1 MIGDGQEHVDRPVY
15 DDDGEMIVWPT
26 LDEDMEEFAE
36 EPEVATV
43 ATSDRAAEDDAAE
56 DDTYYEV
63 PDTVEDDQDRIEVQ
77 VEGIED
83 EECEDPKIGD
93 IQQAGEDYN
102 EAMDRI
108 VGVLMQAL
116 STEEM
121 TEEMSAELQDAT
133 NNMET
138 AKQTITDLCGDPET
152 KVLQTD
158 PDTKIPQNLQELLE
172 TLTKDGKAP
181 WLYIDDEGN
190 LLLDGESVPKLKVV
204 ELEAQKIKADY
215 GEFKDLTTKNFTAVN
230 AKIDNLNVGNLD
242 AVNATIKNLQADLA
256 HIGVLIG
263 NSATIK
269 DIQNL
274 ILTSKNT
281 TIENA
286 LIKDAM
292 IANISANKINTGTI
306 NTNNVSIQSDDG
318 SMLLQGNLQQFK
330 DDKGN
335 VRIQIGKD
343 AKGNFTFVLY
353 DETGKGQ
360 LINQNGI
367 QSSDAIKDGLIV
379 DAKVADNANISAGK
393 LDIESLFSTMNDSG
407 YTLKSSKIKFDDKNQ
422 TLDVLFNSLS
432 TKVDNINTATGDIN
446 GLKTQVTT
454 NTTNIGIANGK
465 IETLITNTTIEDNG
479 TTTTLKN
486 AFNHVKDTVDKHE
499 QTISSMGSTLNS
511 VSIEYYVSTSA
522 VALQGGSWSTTTPKW
537 EEGKYIWQ
545 RINYGKV
552 NGTTTY
558 STPVCIQGAKG
569 EDGTGVN
576 ILDKYPSLEALK
588 QAHPTGNPGDCYT
601 VNGTLYTW
609 STSKKDWVDCGNIKG
624 EKGDQGIQGIQGVQG
639 EKGEQGI
646 PGTPGTPG
654 KTSYF
659 HIKYSANANGIPM
672 SETPNTYIGTYVDY
686 DPNDSADSTVYTW
699 SRFAGM
705 QGEQGI
711 PGTNGA
717 DGKTYYLHIK
727 YSDDAGKTF
736 TANKGET
743 PGAYIGVYTD
753 TNNKDSESV
762 TAYTW
767 SKIKG
772 EKGDKGDQGLQ
783 GVPGTPGSDGVTHYT
798 WIRYADTITG
808 EGISN
813 DPTGKAYIGLAYNK
827 TTQTESN
834 TPTDYTWSLIK
845 GDKGDTGVKGDTGE
859 KGETYYTWI
868 KYSDNAD
875 GTGLYD
881 TPKDTTMYIGIAI
894 NKTTPTESSNK
905 ADYTWSKFKGDKG
918 DKGEQGEQGKPGTPG
933 EKGDTGDKGQS
944 LVNSTPQW
952 YKSTSNTTQTGGE
965 WTTTMPAAE
974 KGYWYWLR
982 FKLDFENPTE
992 TKYTTP
998 TLEQV
1003 YTKTSQLEQSLDGF
1017 KTTVSNTYAT
1027 NDSLGSIRN
1036 DVSRVEQT
1044 ANKIGWFISGSSSSS
1059 MTLTEDALTVL
1070 VKQLK
1075 VSGDM
1080 IVDGAIDGKTITG
1093 ATIIGSTFRN
1103 QSNTFSVDSE
1113 GNIVGAQIKG
1123 SEVVGDSFSVEGEL
1137 TADVITAN
1145 KINGGRYPGTL
1156 EDDIQISINS
1166 GGSDDNELYDGVSF
1180 QTVTGALEALPKF
1193 LNGKIVNIWIQED
1206 IYENI
1211 DIRYFSSGR
1220 INLYLDGN
1228 TVYGYVR
1235 SYMCSAKTNVYGG
1248 YMKFETAKTGVIH
1261 PSVGCAVA
1269 SRTGSLIGQENS
1281 PINGYS
1287 LKIYGSDNKAS
1298 EGNTATAGIVVDS
1311 YATGYYKDIQFVNCD
1326 AGFRGSA
1333 GARIQVASSSG
1344 VCGIYGFQV
1353 ASGAFI
1359 TIANGSQCGGTSAN
1373 TNIGLPGQII
1383 TGNKVT
1389 YEGGNQ
1395 TTDGNQAPSTST
1407 TKTVTIK
1414 SNSGDTYRSSVYNN
1428 WKKDNTARQGDY
1440 GYGDCN
1446 GCWFFGTQFNQFKG
1460 KSISKIELTIKRISG
1475 GSYAAV
1481 PIVVKTHNYTSRPS
1495 GKPSY
1500 GSSCGSVKIAVG
1512 DSGKLTITNSTILNA
1527 ISNGTVKGFGIQS
1540 TYNSSNYA
1548 VCSGSVTM
1556 KVTYTE

>member
-1 MIGDGQEHVDRPVY
+1 MIGDGQERVDRPVY

-43 ATSDRAAEDDAAE
+43 AASDDTTE

-63 PDTVEDDQDRIEVQ
+63 PDTVEDDQDRIDVQ

-133 NNMET
+133 NDMET
-138 AKQTITDLCGDPET
+138 AKQTITDLCGDPDT

-158 PDTKIPQNLQELLE
+158 PDTKIPQDLQEMLE

-204 ELEAQKIKADY
+204 ELEAQKVKADL
-215 GEFKDLTTKNFTAVN
+215 GEFKDLTTNNFTAVN
-230 AKIDNLNVGNLD
+230 AKIDNLNVGDLS
-242 AVNATIKNLQADLA
+242 AVNATIKNLQSDLA

-274 ILTSKNT
+274 LLTSKNT

-292 IANISANKINTGTI
+292 IDTVSANKINTGTI

-330 DDKGN
+330 DKAGN

-343 AKGNFTFVLY
+343 AKGDFTFTLY
-353 DETGKGQ
+353 GADGKGQ

-379 DAKVADNANISAGK
+379 NAKVADNANISAGK
-393 LDIESLFSTMNDSG
+393 LDIASLFSTMNESG

-432 TKVDNINTATGDIN
+432 TKVDTANGDMSK
-446 GLKTQVTT
+446 LQTQVTT
-454 NTTNIGIANGK
+454 NTTNIGVANGK
-465 IETLITNTTIEDNG
+465 IETLIADTTIEEDG

-486 AFNHVKDTVDKHE
+486 AFNSVKDTVDKHE

-522 VALQGGSWSTTTPKW
+522 VALQGGSWSTTTPQW
-537 EEGKYIWQ
+537 QEGKYIWQ

-609 STSKKDWVDCGNIKG
+609 STSKNDWVDCGNIKG
-624 EKGDQGIQGIQGVQG
+624 EKGDQGIQGIQG
-639 EKGEQGI
+639 
-646 PGTPGTPG
+646 P
-654 KTSYF
+654 
-659 HIKYSANANGIPM
+659 
-672 SETPNTYIGTYVDY
+672 
-686 DPNDSADSTVYTW
+686 
-699 SRFAGM
+699 
-705 QGEQGI
+705 QGEQG
-711 PGTNGA
+711 P
-717 DGKTYYLHIK
+717 
-727 YSDDAGKTF
+727 
-736 TANKGET
+736 
-743 PGAYIGVYTD
+743 
-753 TNNKDSESV
+753 
-762 TAYTW
+762 
-767 SKIKG
+767 
-772 EKGDKGDQGLQ
+772 QG
-783 GVPGTPGSDGVTHYT
+783 P
-798 WIRYADTITG
+798 
-808 EGISN
+808 
-813 DPTGKAYIGLAYNK
+813 
-827 TTQTESN
+827 
-834 TPTDYTWSLIK
+834 
-845 GDKGDTGVKGDTGE
+845 
-859 KGETYYTWI
+859 
-868 KYSDNAD
+868 
-875 GTGLYD
+875 
-881 TPKDTTMYIGIAI
+881 
-894 NKTTPTESSNK
+894 
-905 ADYTWSKFKGDKG
+905 
-918 DKGEQGEQGKPGTPG
+918 QGEQGGKGDPGNPG
-933 EKGDTGDKGQS
+933 EKGQS

-952 YKSTSNTTQTGGE
+952 YKSTSSTTQTGGE
-965 WTTTMPAAE
+965 WTGTMPVAE

-992 TKYTTP
+992 TKYTAP
-998 TLEQV
+998 TMEQV
-1003 YTKTSQLEQSLDGF
+1003 YTKTTSLEQSLDGF
-1017 KTTVSNTYAT
+1017 KQTVSNTYAT
-1027 NDSLGSIRN
+1027 NDDLGTIRN

-1059 MTLTEDALTVL
+1059 MTLTDEALTVIA
-1070 VKQLK
+1070 KQLK

-1093 ATIIGSTFRN
+1093 ATMVGGTFRN
-1103 QSNTFSVDSE
+1103 ESNTFSVDSE
-1113 GNIVGAQIKG
+1113 GNIVGAQIQG
-1123 SEVVGDSFSVEGEL
+1123 SEVIGDSFSVEGEL
-1137 TADVITAN
+1137 TADTITAN
-1145 KINGGRYPGTL
+1145 KINNAQYPSTL
-1156 EDDIQISINS
+1156 DDDIQIEIDPSS
-1166 GGSDDNELYDGVSF
+1166 GSDDVELTEGAVYKTMGGVID
-1180 QTVTGALEALPKF
+1180 ALPKF
-1193 LNGKIVNIWIQED
+1193 LNGKRINIWMRGD
-1206 IYENI
+1206 ITENA
-1211 DIRYFSSGR
+1211 DFQNYTSGQIR
-1220 INLYLDGN
+1220 LYLDGH
-1228 TVYGYVR
+1228 TLYGYIR
-1235 SYMCSAKTNVYGG
+1235 NYMSSAKLWVYGG
-1248 YMKFETAKTGVIH
+1248 WPGTEEGQIGVVH
-1261 PSVGCAVA
+1261 PDTGCAVA
-1269 SRTGSLIGQENS
+1269 GRTGSIISQESSSLNT
-1281 PINGYS
+1281 YS
-1287 LKIYGSDNKAS
+1287 IKVYGSDNKHSDGQSSIVGYIGDAFAS
-1298 EGNTATAGIVVDS
+1298 MYIKNTTL
-1311 YATGYYKDIQFVNCD
+1311 VNCEV
-1326 AGFRGSA
+1326 GYRGS
-1333 GARIQVASSSG
+1333 GCARIHDASSDG
-1344 VCGIYGFQV
+1344 VCSQYGFQTT
-1353 ASGAFI
+1353 SGAFI
-1359 TIANGSQCGGTSAN
+1359 TIANAAHCGGLTAN
-1373 TNIGLPGQII
+1373 TAQTLPGQII
-1383 TGNKVT
+1383 QHAKATFA
-1389 YEGGNQ
+1389 GGSQ
-1395 TTDGNQAPSTST
+1395 TTDPGKAPTTST
-1407 TKTVTIK
+1407 KKTITIK

-1428 WKKDNTARQGDY
+1428 WKKDNTCRQGDY

-1475 GSYAAV
+1475 GSYAGI
-1481 PIVVKTHNYTSRPS
+1481 PIVVKTHNYASRPS

-1500 GSSCGSVKIAVG
+1500 GSSCGSVSIAVG
-1512 DSGKLTITNSTILNA
+1512 NSGKLTITNSTILNA
-1527 ISNGTVKGFGIQS
+1527 LSNGTIKGFGIQS
-1540 TYNSSNYA
+1540 TYNASSYA

>member
-1 MIGDGQEHVDRPVY
+1 MIGDGQERVDRPVY
-15 DDDGEMIVWPT
+15 DDDGEIIIWPT
-26 LDEDMEEFAE
+26 EDEEMEEFAE
-36 EPEVATV
+36 EAEVATV
-43 ATSDRAAEDDAAE
+43 ATSDDTTE

-63 PDTVEDDQDRIEVQ
+63 PDTVEDDQDRIDVQ
-77 VEGIED
+77 VESIED
-83 EECEDPKIGD
+83 EECEDSKIGD
-93 IQQAGEDYN
+93 IQQASESYD

-108 VGVLMQAL
+108 VSILTQAL

-133 NNMET
+133 NDMET
-138 AKQTITDLCGDPET
+138 AKQTITDLCGDPDT

-204 ELEAQKIKADY
+204 ELEAQKVKADL
-215 GEFKDLTTKNFTAVN
+215 GEFKDLTTNNFTAVN
-230 AKIDNLNVGNLD
+230 AKIDNLNVGDLS
-242 AVNATIKNLQADLA
+242 AVNATIKNLQSDLA

-274 ILTSKNT
+274 LLTSKNT

-292 IANISANKINTGTI
+292 IDTVSANKINTGTI

-330 DDKGN
+330 DKAGN

-343 AKGNFTFVLY
+343 AKGDFTFTLY
-353 DETGKGQ
+353 GADGKGQ

-379 DAKVADNANISAGK
+379 NAKVADNANISAGK
-393 LDIESLFSTMNDSG
+393 LDIASLFSTMNESG

-432 TKVDNINTATGDIN
+432 TKVDTANGDMSK
-446 GLKTQVTT
+446 LQTQVTT
-454 NTTNIGIANGK
+454 NTTNIGVANGK
-465 IETLITNTTIEDNG
+465 IETLIADTTIEEDG

-486 AFNHVKDTVDKHE
+486 AFNSVKDTVDKHE

-522 VALQGGSWSTTTPKW
+522 VALQGGSWSTTTPQW
-537 EEGKYIWQ
+537 QEGKYIWQ

-609 STSKKDWVDCGNIKG
+609 STSKNDWVDCGNIKG
-624 EKGDQGIQGIQGVQG
+624 EKGDQGIQGIQG
-639 EKGEQGI
+639 
-646 PGTPGTPG
+646 P
-654 KTSYF
+654 
-659 HIKYSANANGIPM
+659 
-672 SETPNTYIGTYVDY
+672 
-686 DPNDSADSTVYTW
+686 
-699 SRFAGM
+699 
-705 QGEQGI
+705 QGEQG
-711 PGTNGA
+711 P
-717 DGKTYYLHIK
+717 
-727 YSDDAGKTF
+727 
-736 TANKGET
+736 
-743 PGAYIGVYTD
+743 
-753 TNNKDSESV
+753 
-762 TAYTW
+762 
-767 SKIKG
+767 
-772 EKGDKGDQGLQ
+772 QG
-783 GVPGTPGSDGVTHYT
+783 P
-798 WIRYADTITG
+798 
-808 EGISN
+808 
-813 DPTGKAYIGLAYNK
+813 
-827 TTQTESN
+827 
-834 TPTDYTWSLIK
+834 
-845 GDKGDTGVKGDTGE
+845 
-859 KGETYYTWI
+859 
-868 KYSDNAD
+868 
-875 GTGLYD
+875 
-881 TPKDTTMYIGIAI
+881 
-894 NKTTPTESSNK
+894 
-905 ADYTWSKFKGDKG
+905 
-918 DKGEQGEQGKPGTPG
+918 QGEQGGKGDPGNPG
-933 EKGDTGDKGQS
+933 EKGQS

-952 YKSTSNTTQTGGE
+952 YKSTSSTTQTGGE
-965 WTTTMPAAE
+965 WTGTMPVAE

-992 TKYTTP
+992 TKYTAP
-998 TLEQV
+998 TMEQV
-1003 YTKTSQLEQSLDGF
+1003 YTKTTSLEQSLDGF
-1017 KTTVSNTYAT
+1017 KQTVSNTYAT
-1027 NDSLGSIRN
+1027 NDDLGTIRN

-1059 MTLTEDALTVL
+1059 MTLTDEALTVIA
-1070 VKQLK
+1070 KQLK

-1103 QSNTFSVDSE
+1103 QGNTFSVDSE

-1137 TADVITAN
+1137 TADTITAN
-1145 KINGGRYPGTL
+1145 KINNAQYPSTL
-1156 EDDIQISINS
+1156 DDDIQIEIDPST
-1166 GGSDDNELYDGVSF
+1166 GSDDVELAEGAVYQTIAGV
-1180 QTVTGALEALPKF
+1180 LDALPKF
-1193 LNGKIVNIWIQED
+1193 LNGKCVSIWMRGD
-1206 IYENI
+1206 ITENA
-1211 DIRYFSSGR
+1211 DFQNYTSGQIR
-1220 INLYLDGN
+1220 LYLDGH
-1228 TVYGYVR
+1228 TLYGYIR
-1235 SYMCSAKTNVYGG
+1235 NYMSSAKLWVYGG
-1248 YMKFETAKTGVIH
+1248 WPGTEEGQIGVVH
-1261 PSVGCAVA
+1261 PDTGCAVA
-1269 SRTGSLIGQENS
+1269 GRTGSIISQESSSLNT
-1281 PINGYS
+1281 YS
-1287 LKIYGSDNKAS
+1287 VKVYGSDNKHSDGQSNIVGYIGDAFAS
-1298 EGNTATAGIVVDS
+1298 MYIKNTTL
-1311 YATGYYKDIQFVNCD
+1311 VNCEI
-1326 AGFRGSA
+1326 GYRGSA
-1333 GARIQVASSSG
+1333 CARIHDASSAG
-1344 VCGIYGFQV
+1344 VCSEYGFQTT
-1353 ASGAFI
+1353 SGAFI
-1359 TIANGSQCGGTSAN
+1359 TIANAAHCGGLTAN
-1373 TNIGLPGQII
+1373 TAQTLPGQII
-1383 TGNKVT
+1383 QHAKATFA
-1389 YEGGNQ
+1389 GGNQ
-1395 TTDGNQAPSTST
+1395 TTDPDKAPTTST
-1407 TKTVTIK
+1407 TKVITIK

-1428 WKKDNTARQGDY
+1428 WKQDNTARQGDY

-1475 GSYAAV
+1475 GSYAGI
-1481 PIVVKTHNYTSRPS
+1481 PIVVKTHNYASRPS

-1500 GSSCGSVKIAVG
+1500 GSSCGSVSIAVG
-1512 DSGKLTITNSTILNA
+1512 NSGKLTITNSTILNA
-1527 ISNGTVKGFGIQS
+1527 LSGGTIKGFGIQS
-1540 TYNSSNYA
+1540 AYNASSYA